1 MTLELPPS
9 ARYAPRSPINIL
21 LLDDTPAKLLTYE
34 VILSELGENLIK
46 ATSAD
51 EAFQIL
57 LKTEVALVLTDVSM
71 PSVDG
76 FEFAKILRGHPRFEG
91 MPIVFVSAIAQSDVD
106 RLQGYASGAVR
117 IQGRKRLVASRHRLR
132 CGVSAAS
139 GVLGKLCDAGSNS
152 LEALGAVFVAAPI
165 LWHSSPPTPDGSSR
179 DIVVPVALRA

>member
-1 MTLELPPS
+1 MTLEPAPS
-9 ARYAPRSPINIL
+9 ARDAARSPVNIL

-34 VILSELGENLIK
+34 AVLSELGENLIK

-57 LKTEVALVLTDVSM
+57 LKIDVALVLTDVSM

-106 RLQGYASGAVR
+106 RLQGYASGAV
-117 IQGRKRLVASRHRLR
+117 
-132 CGVSAAS
+132 
-139 GVLGKLCDAGSNS
+139 DY
-152 LEALGAVFVAAPI
+152 VFI
-165 LWHSSPPTPDGSSR
+165 
-179 DIVVPVALRA
+179 PVAPELLRARSKPTLITTADSGSWRSSSASWKRVLLNGRLSSKHR